1 MRNKVIKAFCKV
13 PMNLQLFAEGGDGA
27 GADGGNGGGSG
38 EGAGGEGGAGGDT
51 PPSFDD
57 FLKTG
62 GNQAEFDRRVQKA
75 VNTAVTK
82 AQEKWQAL
90 ADDKLSEAEKL
101 AKMTKEEKA
110 QYMQQKKEKELT
122 DREAAIT
129 RKELMAEAKNTLAS
143 DGLPQELAEVLDYS
157 DADTCKKSMEKVKE
171 VLTRTQRAPTRQM
184 MQIKSCSVHFLGS
197 TRSINWTIRPVP
209 VLLTVPVLVV
219 LLERTCLRH

>member
-38 EGAGGEGGAGGDT
+38 DGEGAGGEGGAGSDT

-110 QYMQQKKEKELT
+110 QYMQQKREKELI

-171 VLTRTQRAPTRQM
+171 VFQRAVETAVEEKLKGGKPPKKAPGGDAQKALEEQVYNIM
-184 MQIKSCSVHFLGS
+184 MG
-197 TRSINWTIRPVP
+197 NN
-209 VLLTVPVLVV
+209 
-219 LLERTCLRH
+219 

>member
-1 MRNKVIKAFCKV
+1 MRNRIVKAFCKV

-38 EGAGGEGGAGGDT
+38 EGAGGEGGAGSDT

-110 QYMQQKKEKELT
+110 QYMQQKREKELT

-171 VLTRTQRAPTRQM
+171 VFQRAVETAVEEKLKGGKPPKKAPGGDAQKALEEQVYNIM
-184 MQIKSCSVHFLGS
+184 MG
-197 TRSINWTIRPVP
+197 NN
-209 VLLTVPVLVV
+209 
-219 LLERTCLRH
+219 

>member
-38 EGAGGEGGAGGDT
+38 DGEGAGGEGGAGSDT

-90 ADDKLSEAEKL
+90 ADYKLSEAEKL

-110 QYMQQKKEKELT
+110 QYMQQKREKELT

-143 DGLPQELAEVLDYS
+143 DGLPQELAEVLNYS

-171 VLTRTQRAPTRQM
+171 VFQRAVETAVEEKLKGGKPPKKASGGDAQKALEEQVYNIM
-184 MQIKSCSVHFLGS
+184 MG
-197 TRSINWTIRPVP
+197 NN
-209 VLLTVPVLVV
+209 
-219 LLERTCLRH
+219 

>member
-38 EGAGGEGGAGGDT
+38 DGEGAGGDGGAGSDT

-110 QYMQQKKEKELT
+110 QYMQQKREKELA

-171 VLTRTQRAPTRQM
+171 VFQRAVETAVEEKLKGGKPPKKAPGGDAQKALEEQVYNIM
-184 MQIKSCSVHFLGS
+184 MG
-197 TRSINWTIRPVP
+197 NN
-209 VLLTVPVLVV
+209 
-219 LLERTCLRH
+219 

>member
-1 MRNKVIKAFCKV
+1 MRNRIVKAFCKV
-13 PMNLQLFAEGGDGA
+13 PMNLQLFAEEGDGA

-51 PPSFDD
+51 PPSFDN

-110 QYMQQKKEKELT
+110 QYMQQKREKELT

-171 VLTRTQRAPTRQM
+171 VFQRAVETAVEEKLKGGKPPKKAPGGDAQKALEEQVYNIM
-184 MQIKSCSVHFLGS
+184 MG
-197 TRSINWTIRPVP
+197 NN
-209 VLLTVPVLVV
+209 
-219 LLERTCLRH
+219 

>member
-1 MRNKVIKAFCKV
+1 MRNRIVKAFCKV

-110 QYMQQKKEKELT
+110 QYMQQKREKELT

-143 DGLPQELAEVLDYS
+143 DGLPQELAEVLNYS

-171 VLTRTQRAPTRQM
+171 VFQRAVETAVEEKLKGGKPPKKASGGDAQ
-184 MQIKSCSVHFLGS
+184 KA
-197 TRSINWTIRPVP
+197 
-209 VLLTVPVLVV
+209 
-219 LLERTCLRH
+219 LEEQV

>member
-38 EGAGGEGGAGGDT
+38 EGAGGEGGAGGGT

-110 QYMQQKKEKELT
+110 QYMQQKREKELT

-129 RKELMAEAKNTLAS
+129 RKELMAEAKNNLAS

-171 VLTRTQRAPTRQM
+171 VFQRAVETAVEEKLKGGKPPKKAPGGDAQKALEEQVYNIM
-184 MQIKSCSVHFLGS
+184 MG
-197 TRSINWTIRPVP
+197 NN
-209 VLLTVPVLVV
+209 
-219 LLERTCLRH
+219 

>member
-1 MRNKVIKAFCKV
+1 MRNRIVKAFCKV

-38 EGAGGEGGAGGDT
+38 ESAGGEGGAGGDT

-101 AKMTKEEKA
+101 AKMTMEEKA
-110 QYMQQKKEKELT
+110 QYMQQKREKKLT

-171 VLTRTQRAPTRQM
+171 VFQRAVETAVEEKLKGGKPPKKAPGGDAQKALEEQVYNIM
-184 MQIKSCSVHFLGS
+184 MG
-197 TRSINWTIRPVP
+197 NN
-209 VLLTVPVLVV
+209 
-219 LLERTCLRH
+219 

>member
-1 MRNKVIKAFCKV
+1 MRNRIVKAFCKV
-13 PMNLQLFAEGGDGA
+13 PMNLQLFEEGGDGA

-38 EGAGGEGGAGGDT
+38 EGAGGEGGVGGDT

-110 QYMQQKKEKELT
+110 QYMQQKREKELT

-157 DADTCKKSMEKVKE
+157 DADTFKKSMEKVKE
-171 VLTRTQRAPTRQM
+171 VFQRAVETAVEEKLKGGKPPKKAPGGDAQKALEEQVYNIM
-184 MQIKSCSVHFLGS
+184 MG
-197 TRSINWTIRPVP
+197 NN
-209 VLLTVPVLVV
+209 
-219 LLERTCLRH
+219 

>member
-1 MRNKVIKAFCKV
+1 MRNRIVKAFCKV

-38 EGAGGEGGAGGDT
+38 DGEGAGGEGGAGSDT

-110 QYMQQKKEKELT
+110 QYMQQKREKELT

-171 VLTRTQRAPTRQM
+171 VFQRAVETAVEEKLKGGKPPKKAPGGYAQKALEEQVYNIM
-184 MQIKSCSVHFLGS
+184 MG
-197 TRSINWTIRPVP
+197 NN
-209 VLLTVPVLVV
+209 
-219 LLERTCLRH
+219 

>member
-1 MRNKVIKAFCKV
+1 MRNRIVKAFCKV

-110 QYMQQKKEKELT
+110 QYMQQKREKELT

-143 DGLPQELAEVLDYS
+143 DGLPQELAEVLNYS

-171 VLTRTQRAPTRQM
+171 VFQRAVETEVEEKLKGGKPPKKASGGDAQKALEEQVYNIM
-184 MQIKSCSVHFLGS
+184 MG
-197 TRSINWTIRPVP
+197 RN
-209 VLLTVPVLVV
+209 
-219 LLERTCLRH
+219 

>member
-1 MRNKVIKAFCKV
+1 MRNRIVKAFCKV

-38 EGAGGEGGAGGDT
+38 EGARGEGGAGGDT

-110 QYMQQKKEKELT
+110 QYMQQKREKELT

-143 DGLPQELAEVLDYS
+143 DGLPQELAEVLNYS

-171 VLTRTQRAPTRQM
+171 VFQRAVETAVEEKLKGGKPPKKASGGDAQKALEEQVYNIM
-184 MQIKSCSVHFLGS
+184 MG
-197 TRSINWTIRPVP
+197 RN
-209 VLLTVPVLVV
+209 
-219 LLERTCLRH
+219 

>member
-13 PMNLQLFAEGGDGA
+13 PMNLQLFEEGGDGA

-110 QYMQQKKEKELT
+110 QYMQQKREKELT

-171 VLTRTQRAPTRQM
+171 VFQRAVETAVEEKLKGGKPPKKAPGGDAQKALEEQVYNIM
-184 MQIKSCSVHFLGS
+184 MG
-197 TRSINWTIRPVP
+197 NN
-209 VLLTVPVLVV
+209 
-219 LLERTCLRH
+219 

>member
-1 MRNKVIKAFCKV
+1 MRNRIVKAFCKV
-13 PMNLQLFAEGGDGA
+13 PMNLQLFAEEGDGA

-51 PPSFDD
+51 PPSFDN

-110 QYMQQKKEKELT
+110 QYMQQKREKELT

-171 VLTRTQRAPTRQM
+171 VFQRAVETAVEEKLKGGKPPKKAPGGDAQKVLEEQVYNIM
-184 MQIKSCSVHFLGS
+184 MG
-197 TRSINWTIRPVP
+197 NN
-209 VLLTVPVLVV
+209 
-219 LLERTCLRH
+219 

>member
-1 MRNKVIKAFCKV
+1 MRNRIVKAFCKV

-110 QYMQQKKEKELT
+110 QYMQQKREKELT

-143 DGLPQELAEVLDYS
+143 DGLPQELAEVLNYS

-171 VLTRTQRAPTRQM
+171 VFQRAVETAVEEKLKGGKPPKKASGGDAQ
-184 MQIKSCSVHFLGS
+184 KA
-197 TRSINWTIRPVP
+197 
-209 VLLTVPVLVV
+209 
-219 LLERTCLRH
+219 LEEQVYNIMIGRN

>member
-38 EGAGGEGGAGGDT
+38 DGEGAGGEGGAGSDT

-110 QYMQQKKEKELT
+110 QYMQQKREKELA

-129 RKELMAEAKNTLAS
+129 RKELMAEAKNTLS
-143 DGLPQELAEVLDYS
+143 DEGLPVELAEVLNYT
-157 DADTCKKSMEKVKE
+157 DADACKKSMETVKKAFQTAVE
-171 VLTRTQRAPTRQM
+171 KAVDEKLKGGKPPKKAPGGDAQKALEEQVYNIM
-184 MQIKSCSVHFLGS
+184 MG
-197 TRSINWTIRPVP
+197 NN
-209 VLLTVPVLVV
+209 
-219 LLERTCLRH
+219 

>member
-1 MRNKVIKAFCKV
+1 MRNRVVKAFCKV

-62 GNQAEFDRRVQKA
+62 SNQAEFDRRVQKA

-110 QYMQQKKEKELT
+110 QYMQQKREKELT

-171 VLTRTQRAPTRQM
+171 VFQRAVETAVEEKLKGGKPPKKAPGGDAQKALEEQVYNIM
-184 MQIKSCSVHFLGS
+184 MG
-197 TRSINWTIRPVP
+197 NN
-209 VLLTVPVLVV
+209 
-219 LLERTCLRH
+219 